1 MSNNLSVDT
10 LKQLVIPPAYR
21 FASEADIAA
30 MNTRLYV
37 LIGLSLIVL
46 PLWARLI
53 YQEYTEPNESG
64 NRFWLLAGIGVCGLI
79 VFAMFYFLQLLTSE
93 LAMSTVLGV
102 HLTGNARDYDLA
114 RQRFVTAFRW
124 MTYVSLLFS
133 VVSLGLVAQRLWNPL
148 QYLPQYLQQYG
159 PIPQKQTPRK
169 NLLPN
174 KK

>member
-1 MSNNLSVDT
+1 
-10 LKQLVIPPAYR
+10 
-21 FASEADIAA
+21 
-30 MNTRLYV
+30 
-37 LIGLSLIVL
+37 
-46 PLWARLI
+46 
-53 YQEYTEPNESG
+53 
-64 NRFWLLAGIGVCGLI
+64 
-79 VFAMFYFLQLLTSE
+79 
-93 LAMSTVLGV
+93 MSTVLGV

-159 PIPQKQTPRK
+159 PIPQKQTPRI